1 MSSETKY
8 KVILPESDFGTS
20 NHCYGISGNSKIQ
33 VVQNAMKH
41 WFAQTFDYYTGEMKA
56 HYDEEYL
63 DKHFKISLDEGFL
76 FQKLPMVEGSNNG

>member
-1 MSSETKY
+1 MSSEAKY

-41 WFAQTFDYYTGEMKA
+41 WFAQTFDYYAGEMRA

-63 DKHFKISLDEGFL
+63 DEHFKISLDEGFM
-76 FQKLPMVEGSNNG
+76 FHKLPMMEAE